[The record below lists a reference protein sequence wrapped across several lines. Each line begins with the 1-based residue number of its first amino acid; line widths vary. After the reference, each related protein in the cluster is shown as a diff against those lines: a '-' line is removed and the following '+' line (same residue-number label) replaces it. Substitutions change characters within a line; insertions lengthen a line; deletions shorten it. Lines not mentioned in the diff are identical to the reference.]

1 MIYGLLAALSW
12 GVAALVAAVAA
23 RRIGAFRTVLIGEI
37 AALTGFGLLFL
48 LGHPSLRGVGQVAWL
63 LVLAGMIGVVA
74 YLACYRGLESGHV
87 GLVSAISASYG
98 GVIVILSVLLLG
110 ERLTPA
116 TAGGVVLTVTG
127 VVLASGRASPGASE
141 TARATG
147 IAFGLTA
154 ALCYGVGGFL
164 LGRYAHELGW
174 LVTVIVARGGA
185 MALLLVLAATPVRR
199 MMGSRPGPGVA
210 WAVGA
215 GLADAAGVAFFAR
228 GGQAGLVAITAAASS
243 AYPVI
248 PLIGGVVLL
257 HERMARWQAVG
268 AVLLLAGLVLLGASS

>member
-12 GVAALVAAVAA
+12 GTAVLLAAVAA
-23 RRIGAFRTVLIGEI
+23 RRIGAFRTVLIGEV
-37 AALTGFGLLFL
+37 AALTGFGLLYL
-48 LGHPSLRGVGQVAWL
+48 LGHPSLRGAGQVAWL

-116 TAGGVVLTVTG
+116 AAGGVALTVTG
-127 VVLASGRASPGASE
+127 VVLASGRASPGASQA
-141 TARATG
+141 TRATG

-154 ALCYGVGGFL
+154 AICYGVAGFL
-164 LGRYAHELGW
+164 LGRYARDLGW

-185 MALLLVLAATPVRR
+185 MALLLALAATPVRR
-199 MMGSRPGPGVA
+199 VMGSRPGPGVA

-228 GGQAGLVAITAAASS
+228 GGQAGLVAVTAAASS

-248 PLIGGVVLL
+248 PLIGGLVLL
-257 HERMARWQAVG
+257 HERLARWQAVG
-268 AVLLLAGLVLLGASS
+268 AALILAGLILLGASS

>member
-1 MIYGLLAALSW
+1 MAYGLLAALSW

-23 RRIGAFRTVLIGEI
+23 RRIGAFRTVVIGE
-37 AALTGFGLLFL
+37 TVGLASYGALFL
-48 LGHPSLRGVGQVAWL
+48 ITHPSLRGLGPVAWL
-63 LVLAGMIGVVA
+63 LLLAGMIGVGG

-116 TAGGVVLTVTG
+116 AGGGVVLTVTG
-127 VVLASGRASPGASE
+127 VVLVSGRATPGASE

-147 IAFGLTA
+147 VAFGLAA
-154 ALCYGVGGFL
+154 ALFYGVGGFL
-164 LGRYAHELGW
+164 LGRYARDFGW
-174 LVTVIVARGGA
+174 LVPALMARAGA
-185 MALLLVLAATPVRR
+185 MALLLGLAATPVRR
-199 MMGSRPGPGVA
+199 VMGSRPGPGVA

-248 PLIGGVVLL
+248 PLIGGLVLL
-257 HERMARWQAVG
+257 HERMTRWHAVG
-268 AVLLLAGLVLLGASS
+268 AALILAGLVLLGAGS

>member
-1 MIYGLLAALSW
+1 MAYGLLAALSW

-23 RRIGAFRTVLIGEI
+23 RRIGAFRTVLIGEV

-48 LGHPSLRGVGQVAWL
+48 LGRLSLRGVGSVAWL
-63 LVLAGMIGVVA
+63 LLLAGMIGVVA

-116 TAGGVVLTVTG
+116 AGGGVVLTVTG
-127 VVLASGRASPGASE
+127 VVLVSGRAVPGDSE

-147 IAFGLTA
+147 VAFGLAA
-154 ALCYGVGGFL
+154 ALFYGIGGFL
-164 LGRYAHELGW
+164 VGRYARDFGW
-174 LVTVIVARGGA
+174 LVPALMARAGA
-185 MALLLVLAATPVRR
+185 MVLLLGLAATPVRR
-199 MMGSRPGPGVA
+199 VLGSRPGPGVA

-268 AVLLLAGLVLLGASS
+268 AVLILAGLILLGVSS

>member
-12 GVAALVAAVAA
+12 GTAVLLAAVAA
-23 RRIGAFRTVLIGEI
+23 RRIGAFRTVLIGEV
-37 AALTGFGLLFL
+37 AALTGFGLLYL
-48 LGHPSLRGVGQVAWL
+48 LGHPSLRGAGQVAWL

-116 TAGGVVLTVTG
+116 AGGGVVLTVTG
-127 VVLASGRASPGASE
+127 VVLVSGRATPGASE

-147 IAFGLTA
+147 VAFGLAA
-154 ALCYGVGGFL
+154 ALFYGVGGFL
-164 LGRYAHELGW
+164 LGRYARDFGW
-174 LVTVIVARGGA
+174 LVPALMARAGA
-185 MALLLVLAATPVRR
+185 MALLLGLAATPVRR
-199 MMGSRPGPGVA
+199 VMGSRPGPGVA

-248 PLIGGVVLL
+248 PLIGGLVLL
-257 HERMARWQAVG
+257 HERMTRWQAAG
-268 AVLLLAGLVLLGASS
+268 AALILAGLVLLGAGS